1 MEEQDIEDPMAY
13 ADASADADA
22 EYYGSR
28 ESIET
33 EDDDGAKKSDV
44 PAALRKAK
52 GDKDWRVST
61 QDLEKEKERN
71 ISSKEWLKKHNEASD
86 DKEKDEDPPFDPDE
100 EPSSD
105 KDEYGNVIKHKAKH
119 LARKGMRQAM
129 DVKELAEFISSFYDK
144 DSGTFP
150 KGPEGVATMVGKKFG
165 EQAEHAARKMVER
178 MAPQQ
183 ADPQIQELNR
193 IRELSGMQIE
203 QAAHQFKKGDRVVFK
218 GKSDEYEIA
227 GLAAQGDDPNTV
239 YIRKPGATP
248 TQGAV
253 ANSLELAK
261 GAQGSQPAAN
271 QFNKGEIVGYSG
283 KLAQSLGSSVIYRHP
298 SQQDPN
304 VHWIDTIGG
313 PYSVSIDDLK
323 PLDGKTVP
331 IPVGG
336 LDTDAVKKILGSG
349 TSSTQFQ
356 KGEIVKYSGQ
366 YTDHFGDS
374 VIYRSPTKND
384 PNKHWVDTVG
394 GPWDVSSD
402 DLKPLDGKTVPI
414 PAGGLDAAA
423 VKKILGAPSQS
434 NTTEKE
440 SVTPELEDIKRL
452 SGISQGMGF

>member
-1 MEEQDIEDPMAY
+1 MVKQWLEANVPEVVSQIDFGDMEEQDIEDPMAY

-283 KLAQSLGSSVIYRHP
+283 KLAQSLGNSVIYRNP

-304 VHWIDTIGG
+304 VHWIDTISG
-313 PYSVSIDDLK
+313 PFTVSLDDLK

-336 LDTDAVKKILGSG
+336 LDTDSVKKILG
-349 TSSTQFQ
+349 TSSQ
-356 KGEIVKYSGQ
+356 
-366 YTDHFGDS
+366 
-374 VIYRSPTKND
+374 
-384 PNKHWVDTVG
+384 
-394 GPWDVSSD
+394 
-402 DLKPLDGKTVPI
+402 
-414 PAGGLDAAA
+414 A
-423 VKKILGAPSQS
+423 

-440 SVTPELEDIKRL
+440 SVTPELEDIRRL
-452 SGISQGMGF
+452 SGISQGLGF

>member
-183 ADPQIQELNR
+183 ADPQIQELDR
-193 IRELSGMQIE
+193 MRELAGMSE
-203 QAAHQFKKGDRVVFK
+203 AGAAFAKGDKVVFG
-218 GKSDEYEIA
+218 GKHSATVVGQDGDTYYVQIDGQPGSMAVPSSQLAKPGSQSKFQRGAAVVWNGEKATYIRPVDGSPGQSYITKANGSDE
-227 GLAAQGDDPNTV
+227 LVDD
-239 YIRKPGATP
+239 
-248 TQGAV
+248 
-253 ANSLELAK
+253 
-261 GAQGSQPAAN
+261 
-271 QFNKGEIVGYSG
+271 
-283 KLAQSLGSSVIYRHP
+283 
-298 SQQDPN
+298 
-304 VHWIDTIGG
+304 
-313 PYSVSIDDLK
+313 DDL
-323 PLDGKTVP
+323 TAE
-331 IPVGG
+331 
-336 LDTDAVKKILGSG
+336 AVETLE
-349 TSSTQFQ
+349 Q
-356 KGEIVKYSGQ
+356 
-366 YTDHFGDS
+366 
-374 VIYRSPTKND
+374 
-384 PNKHWVDTVG
+384 
-394 GPWDVSSD
+394 SD
-402 DLKPLDGKTVPI
+402 EV
-414 PAGGLDAAA
+414 AR
-423 VKKILGAPSQS
+423 
-434 NTTEKE
+434 
-440 SVTPELEDIKRL
+440 IKSL
-452 SGISQGMGF
+452 SGISQGLGF